1 MVKNLIKLLET
12 HSNKIGLNKRQL
24 FLQFVEMQYQ
34 FTILGS
40 YQAKLRNAEQA
51 FNEYFTAY
59 LETVKAHPFKD
70 VLGELMTELDMLDTG
85 SKSKL
90 CQNLTPNNLS
100 DALSRMLNDTSKP
113 TLADICCGT
122 GVLILSNLKIRL
134 ESNSNDGIKIML
146 NDMDS
151 LMCKIC
157 MIQIVWNNAIHIKGQ
172 FPLSYIIYNHNTI
185 TEYKHFSN
193 GITEQSKV
201 IGCSDPHLI
210 TDEVIKRGL
219 FEKYQN
225 LTFSNCA

>member
-12 HSNKIGLNKRQL
+12 HSNKIGMNKRQL
-24 FLQFVEMQYQ
+24 FLQLTEMHYQ

-40 YQAKLRNAEQA
+40 YQSKLRNAEQA
-51 FNEYFTAY
+51 FNEYCMAY

-85 SKSKL
+85 IKSKL
-90 CQNLTPNNLS
+90 CQNLTPGDLS
-100 DALSRMLNDTSKP
+100 DVVSRMLNDTSKP
-113 TLADICCGT
+113 SLSDICCGT

-134 ESNSNDGIKIML
+134 ESNTNDGIKLVL

-157 MIQIVWNNAIHIKGQ
+157 MIQIEWNNSIHIKGL

-185 TEYKHFSN
+185 TEYKHFAN

-201 IGCSDPHLI
+201 VGCSDPRLI
-210 TDEVIKRGL
+210 TDDVIKRGL

-225 LTFSNCA
+225 LVFSNCA